1 MKYDNYLFHASSTG
15 KILTDSRTKDP
26 LGETCKKHLM
36 DCWVQDTYGRRR
48 EFTDKYIEKGL
59 ACEDDS
65 ITLYSRMKKQMFFKN
80 EDVLSNEFLIGTPD
94 IITDDTVIDIKTS
107 WSIHTFFEVLAVAI
121 KKDYLYQLHSYMALT
136 GRRKAK
142 LVYVLVNAP
151 DFLIARE
158 KNYLARDMGLI
169 DRDTN
174 PDYLQACD
182 EIDKAMTFDDIALAD
197 RYIEL
202 SIDYDQKEI
211 QRIYNRVNICRGFMN
226 SIELS
231 RMKSAPKLTIA

>member
-36 DCWVQDTYGRRR
+36 ECWVEDTYGRSR
-48 EFTDKYIEKGL
+48 EFTNKYVEKGL
-59 ACEDDS
+59 ACEEDS
-65 ITLYSRMKKQMFFKN
+65 ITLYSRMKKELYFKN
-80 EDVLSNEFLIGTPD
+80 QEELSNEFLRGTPD

-142 LVYVLVNAP
+142 LAYVLVNAP
-151 DFLIARE
+151 DFLLTRE
-158 KNYLARDMGLI
+158 KDYLARNMGLI

-174 PDYLQACD
+174 PDYLQGCE
-182 EIDKAMTFDDIALAD
+182 EIDKAMTFDDIPLTD

-211 QRIYNRVNICRGFMN
+211 HRIYDRVNICRGFMN

-231 RMKSAPKLTIA
+231 RMKSTPKLTIA